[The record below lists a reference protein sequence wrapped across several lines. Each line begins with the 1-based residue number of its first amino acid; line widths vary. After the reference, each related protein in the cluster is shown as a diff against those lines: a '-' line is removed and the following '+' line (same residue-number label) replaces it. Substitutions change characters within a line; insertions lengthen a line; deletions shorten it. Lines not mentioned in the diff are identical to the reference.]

1 VKPLPVIQPQSTPP
15 ATPAS
20 DLKTA
25 GMVRDPEK
33 TAELEPKIV
42 AAIKT
47 VFDPEIPVNIY
58 DLGLIYEIIVD
69 HAAAV
74 GVRMTLTAPA
84 CPAAQWLPA
93 QVEEKVKAVE
103 GVTDA
108 RVDVVFDPPWSKD
121 NMSEAAKLQL
131 GLWEL
136 PLSPSHYPTTI
147 VIVIPA

>member
-1 VKPLPVIQPQSTPP
+1 MKPLPVIQPQPTSAAPP
-15 ATPAS
+15 PPIS
-20 DLKTA
+20 RRQ
-25 GMVRDPEK
+25 GMVRDAEK
-33 TAELEPKIV
+33 AAALEPQIL

-69 HAAAV
+69 RDAVV

-121 NMSEAAKLQL
+121 NMSEAAKLEL
-131 GLWEL
+131 GLW
-136 PLSPSHYPTTI
+136 
-147 VIVIPA
+147 